1 MASENAKKVLRAEMG
16 LDRPLPVQYAK
27 WLAAVVQGDFGTSWV
42 HKRPVSEIIFPKFVN
57 TALLA
62 GSAALLAYVLGFSS
76 GLFAAAKSGTLYDRC
91 ITALVLIAGSI
102 PLYWGGL
109 VLVLLFSLT
118 WRWLPAT
125 GMTKIVGGGG
135 VLDVLEHLV
144 LPAVAAS
151 LPSAALISRITRATM
166 IEILSQNYIRV
177 ARAKGL
183 RRAIILRRH
192 ALRNALPP
200 IVTVGGMELGYL
212 LGGVVLIEVVF
223 AWPGLG
229 FVVYNAII
237 GRDLPTVQGAVLIL
251 ALAFVLINLTV
262 DVLNAYLHPY
272 TQALIQAIPVA
283 QPGAKSVI
291 EMGALQGDVPS
302 PINPPRGCSFHT
314 RCPHAMER
322 CRQEQPPLLGVGSGR
337 KVACFLH
344 DAS

>member
-1 MASENAKKVLRAEMG
+1 MLRFIIGRIFLIVPVLFGVSVIIFMLVQLAPGDVTSTLLGPMGSENAKKVLQEQMG
-16 LDRPLPVQYAK
+16 LDRPLPVQYVK

-42 HKRPVSEIIFPKFVN
+42 HKRPVSDIIFPKFVN

-62 GSAALLAYVLGFSS
+62 GSAALLAYVLGFAS
-76 GLFAAAKSGTLYDRC
+76 GVFAAAKAGTFFDRSV
-91 ITALVLIAGSI
+91 TALMLILGSI

-109 VLVLLFSLT
+109 VLVFLFALT

-125 GMTKIVGGGG
+125 GMTKIIDGGG
-135 VLDVLEHLV
+135 VIDVLTHLL

-166 IEILSQNYIRV
+166 IETLGQNYIRV
-177 ARAKGL
+177 ARAKGI

-212 LGGVVLIEVVF
+212 LGGIVLIEVVF

-251 ALAFVLINLTV
+251 ALAFVVINLSV
-262 DVLNAYLHPY
+262 DVVNAFLDP
-272 TQALIQAIPVA
+272 A
-283 QPGAKSVI
+283 
-291 EMGALQGDVPS
+291 
-302 PINPPRGCSFHT
+302 T
-314 RCPHAMER
+314 RAAEG
-322 CRQEQPPLLGVGSGR
+322 GVES
-337 KVACFLH
+337 
-344 DAS
+344 

>member
-1 MASENAKKVLRAEMG
+1 MLRFIIGRILLIVPVLFGVSVIIFMLVQLAPGDVTSTLLGPMASENAKEVLRDQMG

-42 HKRPVSEIIFPKFVN
+42 HKRPVSDIIFPKFVN

-62 GSAALLAYVLGFSS
+62 GSAALLAYVLGFAS
-76 GLFAAAKSGTLYDRC
+76 GVFAAAKAGTFFDRSV
-91 ITALVLIAGSI
+91 TALMLILGSI

-109 VLVLLFSLT
+109 VLVFLFALT

-135 VLDVLEHLV
+135 AVDVITHLV

-166 IEILSQNYIRV
+166 IETLGQNYIRV
-177 ARAKGL
+177 ARAKGI
-183 RRAIILRRH
+183 RRAIILRKH

-212 LGGVVLIEVVF
+212 LGGIVLIEVVF

-251 ALAFVLINLTV
+251 ALAFVVINLTV
-262 DVLNAYLHPY
+262 DVLNAFLDPA
-272 TQALIQAIPVA
+272 TRAAEG
-283 QPGAKSVI
+283 GAES
-291 EMGALQGDVPS
+291 
-302 PINPPRGCSFHT
+302 
-314 RCPHAMER
+314 
-322 CRQEQPPLLGVGSGR
+322 
-337 KVACFLH
+337 
-344 DAS
+344 

>member
-1 MASENAKKVLRAEMG
+1 MLRFIVGRIFLIVPVLFGVSVIIFMLVQLAPGDVTSTLLGPMASENAKEVLREQMG

-42 HKRPVSEIIFPKFVN
+42 HKRPVADIIFPKFVN

-62 GSAALLAYVLGFSS
+62 GSAALLAYVLGFAS
-76 GLFAAAKSGTLYDRC
+76 GVFAAAKAGTLFDRSV
-91 ITALVLIAGSI
+91 TALMLILGSI

-109 VLVLLFSLT
+109 VLVFLFALT

-135 VLDVLEHLV
+135 VLDVVTHLV

-166 IEILSQNYIRV
+166 IETLGQNYIRV
-177 ARAKGL
+177 ARAKGI
-183 RRAIILRRH
+183 RRAIILRKH

-212 LGGVVLIEVVF
+212 LGGIVLIEVVF

-262 DVLNAYLHPY
+262 DVVNAYLDP
-272 TQALIQAIPVA
+272 A
-283 QPGAKSVI
+283 
-291 EMGALQGDVPS
+291 
-302 PINPPRGCSFHT
+302 T
-314 RCPHAMER
+314 RAAEG
-322 CRQEQPPLLGVGSGR
+322 GVET
-337 KVACFLH
+337 
-344 DAS
+344 

>member
-1 MASENAKKVLRAEMG
+1 MLRFIVGRIFLIVPVLFGVSVIIFMLVQLAPGDVTSTLLGPMASENAKEVLREQMG

-42 HKRPVSEIIFPKFVN
+42 HKRPVADIIFPKFVN

-62 GSAALLAYVLGFSS
+62 GSAALLAYVLGFAS
-76 GLFAAAKSGTLYDRC
+76 GVFAAAKAGTIFDRSV
-91 ITALVLIAGSI
+91 TALMLILGSI

-109 VLVLLFSLT
+109 VLVFLFALT

-135 VLDVLEHLV
+135 VLDVVTHLV

-166 IEILSQNYIRV
+166 IETLSQNYIRV
-177 ARAKGL
+177 ARAKGI

-212 LGGVVLIEVVF
+212 LGGIVLIEVVF

-262 DVLNAYLHPY
+262 DVVNAYLDP
-272 TQALIQAIPVA
+272 A
-283 QPGAKSVI
+283 
-291 EMGALQGDVPS
+291 
-302 PINPPRGCSFHT
+302 T
-314 RCPHAMER
+314 RAAEG
-322 CRQEQPPLLGVGSGR
+322 GVET
-337 KVACFLH
+337 
-344 DAS
+344 

>member
-1 MASENAKKVLRAEMG
+1 MLRFIIGRVLLIVPVLFGVSIIVFMLVQLAPGDVTSALLGPMGSENAKEVLRAEMG

-76 GLFAAAKSGTLYDRC
+76 GLFAAAKSGTLYDRS

-109 VLVLLFSLT
+109 MLVLLFSLT

-177 ARAKGL
+177 ARAKACVARSSCADMRSETPCRPSSPWAAWSSAIFSAVSFSSRWCSRGRGWASWSTTRL
-183 RRAIILRRH
+183 SGANCRRFRE
-192 ALRNALPP
+192 P
-200 IVTVGGMELGYL
+200 
-212 LGGVVLIEVVF
+212 
-223 AWPGLG
+223 
-229 FVVYNAII
+229 
-237 GRDLPTVQGAVLIL
+237 
-251 ALAFVLINLTV
+251 
-262 DVLNAYLHPY
+262 
-272 TQALIQAIPVA
+272 
-283 QPGAKSVI
+283 
-291 EMGALQGDVPS
+291 
-302 PINPPRGCSFHT
+302 C
-314 RCPHAMER
+314 
-322 CRQEQPPLLGVGSGR
+322 
-337 KVACFLH
+337 
-344 DAS
+344 

>member
-1 MASENAKKVLRAEMG
+1 MLRFIVGRIFLIVPVLFGVSVIIFMLVQLAPGDVTSTLLGPMASENAKEVLREQMG
-16 LDRPLPVQYAK
+16 LDRPLPVQYAR
-27 WLAAVVQGDFGTSWV
+27 WLASVVQGDFGTSWV
-42 HKRPVSEIIFPKFVN
+42 HKRPVADIIFPKFVN

-62 GSAALLAYVLGFSS
+62 GSAALLAYVLGFAS
-76 GLFAAAKSGTLYDRC
+76 GVFAAAKAGTVFDRSV
-91 ITALVLIAGSI
+91 TALMLILGSI

-109 VLVLLFSLT
+109 VLVFLFALT

-135 VLDVLEHLV
+135 VVDVLTHLV

-166 IEILSQNYIRV
+166 IETLGQNYIRV
-177 ARAKGL
+177 ARAKGI
-183 RRAIILRRH
+183 RRAIILRKH

-212 LGGVVLIEVVF
+212 LGGIVLIEVVF

-262 DVLNAYLHPY
+262 DVVNAYLDP
-272 TQALIQAIPVA
+272 A
-283 QPGAKSVI
+283 
-291 EMGALQGDVPS
+291 
-302 PINPPRGCSFHT
+302 T
-314 RCPHAMER
+314 RAAEGGVER
-322 CRQEQPPLLGVGSGR
+322 
-337 KVACFLH
+337 
-344 DAS
+344 

>member
-1 MASENAKKVLRAEMG
+1 MLRFIVGRILLIVPVLFGVSVIIFMLVQLAPGDVTSTLLGPMASDNAKEVLREQMG

-42 HKRPVSEIIFPKFVN
+42 YKRPVSDIIFPKFVN

-62 GSAALLAYVLGFSS
+62 GSAALLAYVFGFAS
-76 GLFAAAKSGTLYDRC
+76 GVFAAAKAGTLLDRSV
-91 ITALVLIAGSI
+91 TALMLILGSI

-109 VLVLLFSLT
+109 VLVFLFALT

-135 VLDVLEHLV
+135 VIDVLTHLV

-166 IEILSQNYIRV
+166 IETLGQNYIRV
-177 ARAKGL
+177 ARAKGI
-183 RRAIILRRH
+183 RRAIILRKH

-212 LGGVVLIEVVF
+212 LGGIVLIEVVF

-262 DVLNAYLHPY
+262 DVLNAFLDPA
-272 TQALIQAIPVA
+272 TRAAEG
-283 QPGAKSVI
+283 GA
-291 EMGALQGDVPS
+291 
-302 PINPPRGCSFHT
+302 
-314 RCPHAMER
+314 
-322 CRQEQPPLLGVGSGR
+322 
-337 KVACFLH
+337 
-344 DAS
+344 DA

>member
-1 MASENAKKVLRAEMG
+1 MLRFIVGRIFLIVPVLFGVSVIIFMLVQLAPGDVTSTLLGPMASENAKEVLREQMG
-16 LDRPLPVQYAK
+16 LDRPLPVQYAR
-27 WLAAVVQGDFGTSWV
+27 WLASVVQGDFGTSWV
-42 HKRPVSEIIFPKFVN
+42 HKRPIADIIFPKFVN

-62 GSAALLAYVLGFSS
+62 GSAALLAYVLGFAS
-76 GLFAAAKSGTLYDRC
+76 GVFAAAKAGTVFDRSV
-91 ITALVLIAGSI
+91 TALMLILGSI

-109 VLVLLFSLT
+109 VLVFLFALT

-135 VLDVLEHLV
+135 VVDVLTHLV

-166 IEILSQNYIRV
+166 IETLSQNYIRV
-177 ARAKGL
+177 ARAKGI
-183 RRAIILRRH
+183 RRAIILRKH

-212 LGGVVLIEVVF
+212 LGGIVLIEVVF

-262 DVLNAYLHPY
+262 DVVNAYLDP
-272 TQALIQAIPVA
+272 A
-283 QPGAKSVI
+283 
-291 EMGALQGDVPS
+291 
-302 PINPPRGCSFHT
+302 T
-314 RCPHAMER
+314 RAAEGGVER
-322 CRQEQPPLLGVGSGR
+322 
-337 KVACFLH
+337 
-344 DAS
+344 

>member
-1 MASENAKKVLRAEMG
+1 MLRFIVGRIFLIVPVLFGVSVIIFMLVQLAPGDVTSTLLGPMASENAKEVLREQMG
-16 LDRPLPVQYAK
+16 LDHPLPVQYAK

-42 HKRPVSEIIFPKFVN
+42 HKRPVADIIFPKFVN

-62 GSAALLAYVLGFSS
+62 GSAALLAYVLGFAS
-76 GLFAAAKSGTLYDRC
+76 GVFAAAKAGTIFDRSV
-91 ITALVLIAGSI
+91 TALMLILGSI

-109 VLVLLFSLT
+109 VLVFLFALT

-135 VLDVLEHLV
+135 VLDVVTHLV

-166 IEILSQNYIRV
+166 IETLSQNYIRV
-177 ARAKGL
+177 ARAKGI
-183 RRAIILRRH
+183 RRAIILRKH

-212 LGGVVLIEVVF
+212 LGGIVLIEVVF

-262 DVLNAYLHPY
+262 DVVNAHLDP
-272 TQALIQAIPVA
+272 A
-283 QPGAKSVI
+283 
-291 EMGALQGDVPS
+291 
-302 PINPPRGCSFHT
+302 T
-314 RCPHAMER
+314 RAAEG
-322 CRQEQPPLLGVGSGR
+322 GVDR
-337 KVACFLH
+337 
-344 DAS
+344 